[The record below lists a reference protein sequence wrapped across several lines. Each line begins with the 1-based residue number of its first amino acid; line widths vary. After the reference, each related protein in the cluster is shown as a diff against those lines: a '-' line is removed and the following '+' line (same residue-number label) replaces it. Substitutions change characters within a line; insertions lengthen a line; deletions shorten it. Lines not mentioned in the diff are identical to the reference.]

1 MKNFLLLTASLL
13 VISLSAAAQATK
25 KAIIKTPGLHCEKC
39 KNKVESYL
47 SRQEGVV
54 SVNAD
59 YRKKT
64 TTVNWITDRTNIEEV
79 KAHISNA
86 GYDADDIEAEEFTY
100 KRLPKEC
107 QIKQLR
113 DSSNHN

>member
-1 MKNFLLLTASLL
+1 MKNLLLLTSVLL
-13 VISLSAAAQATK
+13 LISLSAAAQATK
-25 KAIIKTPGLHCEKC
+25 KAVIKTPGLHCEKC
-39 KNKVESYL
+39 KSKVEFYL
-47 SRQEGVV
+47 SRQEGIVT
-54 SVNAD
+54 VNSD

-86 GYDADDIEAEEFTY
+86 GYDADDVEAEEFTY

-107 QIKQLR
+107 QIKQMP
-113 DSSNHN
+113 DSSIRQ